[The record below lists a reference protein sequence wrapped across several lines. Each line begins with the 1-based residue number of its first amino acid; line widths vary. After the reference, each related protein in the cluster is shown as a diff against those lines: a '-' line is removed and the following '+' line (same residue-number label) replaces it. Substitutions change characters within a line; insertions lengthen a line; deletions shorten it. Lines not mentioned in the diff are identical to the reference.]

1 MRRISMGLTPPK
13 KWVFWSSLFLTIV
26 GFMASL
32 SRLAFLVDISVWLLL
47 AGYVLLFLG
56 NIFKGL

>member
-1 MRRISMGLTPPK
+1 MGLTPPK